1 MFKGKNI
8 VLVSILLF
16 MILASVGYFPALVTT
31 ATTHYVYLTI
41 NIIGNGN
48 LTIITPNNETVINKT
63 TTFEVPAGYSAKLI
77 SNQSFWLGKGTLITK
92 IAELY
97 IFNNTVLN
105 VYFNVKNIT
114 YPASEYTRVT
124 LIDTNGNLNLT
135 ISIYNQTFTFTGFF
149 ITNKSTTFIV
159 PIHSVVLIG
168 YNQSFY
174 VNGKPTVEWP
184 NHVYVYQYYINTTAP
199 VVLTVTLATTSTVTT
214 TTSTSTT
221 LPSTTIITM
230 PIPNT
235 TSTLVAHNGTASL
248 IITTSH
254 SLPVTYYAIIAVV
267 TIILIALFIMRRVRK

>member
-1 MFKGKNI
+1 MFKGKNT
-8 VLVSILLF
+8 VLVSLLVLMF
-16 MILASVGYFPALVTT
+16 LASVGYFPALVTT
-31 ATTHYVYLTI
+31 ATTQYVYLTV

-48 LTIITPNNETVINKT
+48 LTIITLNNETVINKT
-63 TTFEVPAGYSAKLI
+63 TTFEVPAGYSAELI

-105 VYFNVKNIT
+105 VYFNVKNVT

-124 LIDTNGNLNLT
+124 VVDADRNLNLT
-135 ISIYNQTFTFTGFF
+135 ISIYNQTFAFTGFF
-149 ITNKSTTFIV
+149 ITNKSTTFIA

-184 NHVYVYQYYINTTAP
+184 DHVYVYQYYINTTAP
-199 VVLTVTLATTSTVTT
+199 VTLTVTLATTTAVTT
-214 TTSTSTT
+214 TNTTTT

-235 TSTLVAHNGTASL
+235 TSTLVAHNGTTNL
-248 IITTSH
+248 LTTTSH
-254 SLPVTYYAIIAVV
+254 SLPVAYYVIIVIII
-267 TIILIALFIMRRVRK
+267 IILIALFIIRRVRK